1 VPLRRLLLWAFL
13 IAVLVA
19 VAVATVWSR
28 RWSAAASSAPA
39 VLFELPDFELHNR
52 DGAAVTLTSLR
63 GEPFIAGFIFT
74 RCGGVCPR
82 ITEQM
87 IRLQTLVQHPNLL
100 RRVSFTVDPEYDT
113 PEVLAAYARDH
124 GIRDDRWLFL
134 TGDPAGMRSLVHDG
148 FKLAVEKSGTAEE
161 PIVHSTR
168 LVLVDRRGRV
178 RGYYEAFDE
187 EAIGELLSDLRAVM
201 RES

>member
-1 VPLRRLLLWAFL
+1 MPLRRVLLWGFL
-13 IAVLVA
+13 IAALLA
-19 VAVATVWSR
+19 VAVATIWSR
-28 RWSAAASSAPA
+28 RWSAASAAPP
-39 VLFELPDFELHNR
+39 VLFELPEFALEDRAGREVKLA
-52 DGAAVTLTSLR
+52 DLR
-63 GEPFIAGFIFT
+63 GEPFVASFIFT

-87 IRLQTLVQHPNLL
+87 IRLATLVQHPDLL

-113 PEVLAAYARDH
+113 PAVLAAYAGDH

-134 TGDPAGMRSLVHDG
+134 TGEPGPMRALVHDG
-148 FKLAVEKSGTAEE
+148 FKLAVENSGTAEE

-178 RGYYEAFDE
+178 RGYYEAFEE
-187 EAIGELLSDLRAVM
+187 EAIGKLLSDLRAVM
-201 RES
+201 REN

>member
-1 VPLRRLLLWAFL
+1 VPLRRILLWGFL
-13 IAVLVA
+13 VAALLA

-28 RWSAAASSAPA
+28 RWSAVQAAPP
-39 VLFELPDFELHNR
+39 VLFEVPEFALQDRGGREVKLA
-52 DGAAVTLTSLR
+52 DLR
-63 GEPFIAGFIFT
+63 GEPFVASFIFT

-87 IRLQTLVQHPNLL
+87 IRLSTLVQHPSLL

-113 PEVLAAYARDH
+113 PAVLAAYARDH
-124 GIRDDRWLFL
+124 GIQDDRWLFL
-134 TGDPAGMRSLVHDG
+134 TGEPGTMRALVHDG
-148 FKLAVEKSGTAEE
+148 FKLAVERSGTAEE

-178 RGYYEAFDE
+178 RGYYEAFEE
-187 EAIGELLSDLRAVM
+187 EAIGKLLSDLRAVM
-201 RES
+201 REN

>member
-1 VPLRRLLLWAFL
+1 VPLRRVVLWSL
-13 IAVLVA
+13 LVA
-19 VAVATVWSR
+19 ALAATGVASVWSR
-28 RWSAAASSAPA
+28 RWSAASAAPP
-39 VLFELPDFELHNR
+39 VLFELPEFALQNR
-52 DGAAVTLTSLR
+52 DGREVKLADLR
-63 GEPFIAGFIFT
+63 GEPFVASFIFT

-87 IRLQTLVQHPNLL
+87 IRLSTLVQHPELL

-113 PEVLAAYARDH
+113 PAVLQAYARDH
-124 GIRDDRWLFL
+124 GIPDPRWLFL
-134 TGDPAGMRSLVHDG
+134 TGEPAAMRSLVHDG
-148 FKLAVEKSGTAEE
+148 FKLAVESSGSAEE

-178 RGYYEAFDE
+178 RGYYEAFEE
-187 EAIGELLSDLRAVM
+187 EAIGKLLSDLRAVS

>member
-1 VPLRRLLLWAFL
+1 VPLRRVLLWGFL
-13 IAVLVA
+13 VAALLA

-28 RWSAAASSAPA
+28 RWSAASSAPG
-39 VLFELPDFELHNR
+39 VLFELPDFALRNR
-52 DGAAVTLTSLR
+52 DGATVTLSELR
-63 GEPFIAGFIFT
+63 GEPFVAGFIFT
-74 RCGGVCPR
+74 RCGSVCPR

-87 IRLQTLVQHPNLL
+87 IRLATLVQHPHLL

-124 GIRDDRWLFL
+124 GIQDGRWLFL
-134 TGDPAGMRSLVHDG
+134 TGEPIAVRALVREG
-148 FKLAVEKSGTAEE
+148 FKLAVESGGTAAE

-178 RGYYEAFDE
+178 RGFYEAFDE
-187 EAIGELLSDLRAVM
+187 EAFGKLLTDLRAVL
-201 RES
+201 REG

>member
-1 VPLRRLLLWAFL
+1 MPLRRLLLWAFL
-13 IAVLVA
+13 IAALVA
-19 VAVATVWSR
+19 VVVATFWSR
-28 RWSAAASSAPA
+28 RWSVASSAPA
-39 VLFELPDFELHNR
+39 VLFELPDFALRNR
-52 DGAAVTLTSLR
+52 DGATVTLASLR
-63 GEPFIAGFIFT
+63 GEPFVAGFIFT

-87 IRLQTLVQHPNLL
+87 IRLQTLVQHPSLL

-134 TGDPAGMRSLVHDG
+134 TGDAAGIRSLVHDG
-148 FKLAVEKSGTAEE
+148 FKLAVENSGTAEE

-178 RGYYEAFDE
+178 RGYYEAFEE
-187 EAIGELLSDLRAVM
+187 EAIGKLLSDLRAVM

>member
-1 VPLRRLLLWAFL
+1 MPLRRILLWGFL
-13 IAVLVA
+13 VAALLA
-19 VAVATVWSR
+19 VAVAAVWSR
-28 RWSAAASSAPA
+28 RWSAASAAPA
-39 VLFELPDFELHNR
+39 VLFELPDFALRNR
-52 DGAAVTLTSLR
+52 DGATVSLAQLR
-63 GEPFIAGFIFT
+63 GEPFVAAFIFT
-74 RCGGVCPR
+74 RCGSVCPR

-87 IRLQTLVQHPNLL
+87 IRLATLVQHPHLL

-124 GIRDDRWLFL
+124 GIQDSRWLFL
-134 TGDPAGMRSLVHDG
+134 TGEPTAMRSLVHDG
-148 FKLAVEKSGTAEE
+148 FKLAVEKSGTVEE

-187 EAIGELLSDLRAVM
+187 EAVGKLLTDLRAVL
-201 RES
+201 REG